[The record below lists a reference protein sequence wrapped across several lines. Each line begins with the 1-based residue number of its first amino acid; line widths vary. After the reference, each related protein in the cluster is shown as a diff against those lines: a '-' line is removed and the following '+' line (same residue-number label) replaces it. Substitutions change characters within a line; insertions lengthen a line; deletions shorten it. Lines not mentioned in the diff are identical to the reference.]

1 MSERLTDFDQRISE
15 QLAEILNRLP
25 PKGTA

>member
-1 MSERLTDFDQRISE
+1 MSKGLIDFDQRISE